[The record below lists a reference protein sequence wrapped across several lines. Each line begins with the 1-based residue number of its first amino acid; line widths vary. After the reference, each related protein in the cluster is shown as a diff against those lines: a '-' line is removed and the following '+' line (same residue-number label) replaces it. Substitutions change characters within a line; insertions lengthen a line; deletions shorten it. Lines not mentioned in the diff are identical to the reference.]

1 MCVYTPYLKQ
11 AAKSL
16 PKCFAKLYKIEVL
29 NFKKKK
35 KKNLNVKIKQRQ
47 SQALLPIHKSTGVI
61 HMQVLRQA
69 LGAYMN
75 HMCQF

>member
-11 AAKSL
+11 AAKS
-16 PKCFAKLYKIEVL
+16 PPECFAKIEVL

-61 HMQVLRQA
+61 HMQVLRHA